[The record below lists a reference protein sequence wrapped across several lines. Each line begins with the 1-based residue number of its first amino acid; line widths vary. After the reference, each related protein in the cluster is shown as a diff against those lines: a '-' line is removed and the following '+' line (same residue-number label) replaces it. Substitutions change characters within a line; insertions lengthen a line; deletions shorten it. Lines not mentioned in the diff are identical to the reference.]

1 MKIWITRANNFS
13 QINLIKNKL
22 ILDIHLLPQSLT
34 HNRYIELCQ
43 MKEKEIRTEILNHL
57 VMNRN
62 VTKKNLGGVIKSMLR
77 RKQVALNAF
86 IRNPKKN
93 QTRMKQIQKYRRFH
107 ESGK

>member
-1 MKIWITRANNFS
+1 MKNN
-13 QINLIKNKL
+13 L
-22 ILDIHLLPQSLT
+22 ILDLHLVPQSLT
-34 HNRYIELCQ
+34 HNKYIELCQ
-43 MKEKEIRTEILNHL
+43 MKEKEIKTEILNHL

-62 VTKKNLGGVIKSMLR
+62 ETKKNLGGIIKSMLR

-93 QTRMKQIQKYRRFH
+93 QTRMKQIQKYRRFN